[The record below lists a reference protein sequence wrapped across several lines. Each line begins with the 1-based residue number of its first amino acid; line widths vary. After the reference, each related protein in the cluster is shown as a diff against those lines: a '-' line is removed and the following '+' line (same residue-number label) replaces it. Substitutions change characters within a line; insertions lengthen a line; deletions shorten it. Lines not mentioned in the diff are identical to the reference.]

1 MMEKT
6 TSDPAEG
13 LDCIR
18 ASFGGSG
25 ATWGG
30 WYFMN
35 GVLEGTETVPKEN
48 WGTVPDAGVN
58 LTGAHALK
66 FYARGEQGGERVEF
80 FTFGVGRNDVTG
92 DPISPYP
99 DSSKKKSTGYITL
112 TNQWREYTIDVSSQ
126 DLTYVLGGF
135 GWVSSSGENEGQPI
149 VFYLDDIQYDLSRLN
164 EPGFLQSYQTM
175 NSGKDF
181 DLVMSNV
188 GYSYDN
194 AVALI
199 AFLAQ
204 GGEDG
209 KRRAGLIAD
218 AFVYAQKHDR
228 YFTDG
233 RIRNA
238 YQAGD
243 LVLPPG
249 WEPRG
254 KIATVRMPGWWDDGR
269 DQWSEDAVQVGT
281 HTGNIAW
288 TGLAL
293 LAYYNTTKETK
304 YLHSV
309 EKLGDWVLLNCAD
322 GSRSGFTGGYEGWE
336 PSQTRL
342 MYKATEHNIDLYA
355 MFMQL
360 YAITGETRWYDAA
373 ENARGFVLSMWD
385 PVEGKF
391 WTGTGADGLTI
402 NQDFVPTD
410 IQAWSIQSLGD
421 VIPQSDHVRALHYV
435 DENSRVGLGYDF
447 NTDRDG
453 VWPEGTGQMAVS
465 FHLLGDSVRSNEIV
479 QYLHTVQNA
488 DGSIDAASK
497 DELSTGVKLSNGNWW
512 VYYKRPHVGAT
523 GWLSLAESGKNPFN
537 ISENGVIPVPG
548 QAVKPADTDHD
559 GLYEDLNGN
568 GGLDFNDVVL
578 YFNQMDWIAGNE
590 PASAFDFNH
599 NGQIDFND
607 VVQLFKLL

>member
-1 MMEKT
+1 
-6 TSDPAEG
+6 
-13 LDCIR
+13 
-18 ASFGGSG
+18 
-25 ATWGG
+25 
-30 WYFMN
+30 MN
-35 GVLEGTETVPKEN
+35 GVLEGTEKAPKEN
-48 WGTVPDAGVN
+48 WGTVPNAGIN
-58 LTGAHALK
+58 LTGAHVLK

-92 DPISPYP
+92 DPIKPYP
-99 DSSKKKSTGYITL
+99 DSSKKRSTGYITL
-112 TNQWREYTIDVSSQ
+112 TNQWREYSIDVSSQ
-126 DLTYVLGGF
+126 DLSYVLGGF
-135 GWVSSSGENEGQPI
+135 GWVSSSVENNGQPI
-149 VFYLDDIQYDLSRLN
+149 IFYLDDIRYDLSRLN
-164 EPGFLQSYQTM
+164 EPRFLQSYKTI

-199 AFLAQ
+199 AFLAE

-218 AFVYAQKHDR
+218 AFVYAQEHDR

-243 LVLPPG
+243 LILPSG

-254 KIATVRMPGWWDDGR
+254 KIATVRMPGWWDDNG
-269 DQWSEDAVQVGT
+269 DQWSEDSVQVGT
-281 HTGNIAW
+281 YTGNVAW

-293 LAYYNTTKETK
+293 LAYYNTTNDTK
-304 YLHSV
+304 YLQAV
-309 EKLGDWVLLNCAD
+309 NKLGDWVLLNCAD
-322 GSRSGFTGGYEGWE
+322 SAHPGFTGGYEGWE
-336 PSQTRL
+336 PSQTKL
-342 MYKATEHNIDLYA
+342 TYKSTEHNMDLYA
-355 MFMQL
+355 MFSQL
-360 YAITGETRWYDAA
+360 YTITGEAKWRDAA
-373 ENARGFVLSMWD
+373 EKARGLVLSMWD

-391 WTGTGADGLTI
+391 WTGTQPDGVTI
-402 NQDFVPTD
+402 NKDFVPTD
-410 IQAWSIQSLGD
+410 VQAWSIQSMGD
-421 VIPQSDHVRALHYV
+421 VISRTDQTRALQYADSNCRV
-435 DENSRVGLGYDF
+435 DLGYDF

-479 QYLHTVQNA
+479 QYLHTLQNG
-488 DGSIDAASK
+488 DGSIDAASH
-497 DELSTGVKLSNGNWW
+497 DGLSTGIDQSDGHPWL
-512 VYYKRPHVGAT
+512 YYKRPHVGAT
-523 GWLSLAESGKNPFN
+523 GWLSLAESGTNPFFFTGK
-537 ISENGVIPVPG
+537 GVIPIQG
-548 QAVKPADTDHD
+548 QAVLPGDINHD

-578 YFNQMDWIAGNE
+578 YFNQMDWIPANE
-590 PASAFDFNH
+590 PVTGFDFNG

-607 VVQLFKLL
+607 VVLLFNMI